1 MQTSLSH
8 FMSKWMDATMHTA
21 VFHLQNKHYDAA
33 RPPNFFDND
42 NLNKLNLTRARTR
55 HGDPARFT
63 QRQLKSVVDCEKE
76 IFPEESLVRAPGFVK
91 APGTDNLNDSSSAA
105 GSRRGSINAESPQ
118 RKSIFTRPSPPP
130 NSPHRNY
137 SNNSSRSS
145 SSSSEKF
152 SLPSS
157 VLDGFWDI
165 IPPTPDL
172 ASSEMLQRTM
182 LNSKYF
188 PSSQCPNQNFAC
200 RPNGLTPPLFLQ
212 ELAHISSLACAVA
225 LSTLRND
232 IDRSESVLDIYLPGA
247 PWPPIDA
254 DNLPRHVRNMFQHR
268 WHLFTI
274 FRHWMGNDRL
284 PKYRS
289 KYNAAR
295 PLLIL
300 GGVSDSEI
308 RFLQKA
314 RGPQAK
320 AHMALGWLEEFIIR
334 EHLDGSLG
342 EVHSAIISR
351 LVQFLSDGMVHYN
364 MARKIMYIPF
374 PFPHAQLSAFFTAI
388 MVFAVPFLMDQYTNV
403 LWIGSLISFLTVTC
417 LVGLH
422 EVGRELEN
430 PFKNV
435 PNELPLCTLQARY
448 NETLVTMFSGFN
460 PDSYWDAEMYQGPL
474 EAMKMGKIYQYNS
487 EQEKEES
494 AIETMV
500 GMPPLTV
507 STGSDATRNRDSSL
521 QKRAH
526 AAASAMKPQGTPET
540 QKHVSFSAKVQ
551 ADSDVAEELRGVLA
565 KQTLEIEKLV
575 ELLDEYECRGEDGG
589 IGAMVECISCSFSEH
604 PDEVGDFQSS

>member
-403 LWIGSLISFLTVTC
+403 LWIGSLITFLTVTC

-422 EVGRELEN
+422 EVARELEN
-430 PFKNV
+430 PFRNV
-435 PNELPLCTLQARY
+435 PNEIPLCTLQAVY
-448 NETLVTMFSGFN
+448 NETLATMFSGYN
-460 PDSYWDAEMYQGPL
+460 PDSFWDAEVYQGAL
-474 EAMKMGKIYQYNS
+474 QAMALGKVYQRTSEVEDENATVEAIMQVATNNVSTTPGKDKNVTF
-487 EQEKEES
+487 
-494 AIETMV
+494 ATRIETK
-500 GMPPLTV
+500 
-507 STGSDATRNRDSSL
+507 DSS
-521 QKRAH
+521 
-526 AAASAMKPQGTPET
+526 PTC
-540 QKHVSFSAKVQ
+540 
-551 ADSDVAEELRGVLA
+551 DY
-565 KQTLEIEKLV
+565 KL
-575 ELLDEYECRGEDGG
+575 
-589 IGAMVECISCSFSEH
+589 IT
-604 PDEVGDFQSS
+604 